1 MKKWTASHMIALG
14 VLGTDVLTTC
24 WVLYVSRL
32 AVRLNFTGSLP
43 YLTALVGAL
52 QAATAVVLAAY
63 FNKSRA
69 ENTRACCSSFT
80 RWASMYRQFSSG
92 KSHRRSRV

>member
-1 MKKWTASHMIALG
+1 MKKWTASHLIALG
-14 VLGTDVLTTC
+14 VLGTDVLATC
-24 WVLYVSRL
+24 WLMYVSRL

-69 ENTRACCSSFT
+69 ENTRGGIVYDSALG
-80 RWASMYRQFSSG
+80 RNGDWDA
-92 KSHRRSRV
+92 

>member
-1 MKKWTASHMIALG
+1 MKKWTASHLIALG
-14 VLGTDVLTTC
+14 VLGTDLLATC

-32 AVRLNFTGSLP
+32 AVGLGFTGSLP
-43 YLTALVGAL
+43 YLTALMGAL

-69 ENTRACCSSFT
+69 ENTRGGIVYDSAL
-80 RWASMYRQFSSG
+80 G
-92 KSHRRSRV
+92 KSGDWDA

>member
-1 MKKWTASHMIALG
+1 M
-14 VLGTDVLTTC
+14 
-24 WVLYVSRL
+24 
-32 AVRLNFTGSLP
+32 RLNFTGSLP

-69 ENTRACCSSFT
+69 ENTRGGIVYDSALG
-80 RWASMYRQFSSG
+80 RNGDWDA
-92 KSHRRSRV
+92 

>member
-1 MKKWTASHMIALG
+1 MKKWTASHLIALG
-14 VLGTDVLTTC
+14 VLGMDLLATC

-32 AVRLNFTGSLP
+32 AVGLGFTGSLP
-43 YLTALVGAL
+43 YLTALMGAL

-69 ENTRACCSSFT
+69 ENTRGGIVYDSALG
-80 RWASMYRQFSSG
+80 RNGDWDA
-92 KSHRRSRV
+92 

>member
-1 MKKWTASHMIALG
+1 MKKWTASHLIALG
-14 VLGTDVLTTC
+14 VLGTDMLATC

-32 AVRLNFTGSLP
+32 AVRLGFAGSLP

-52 QAATAVVLAAY
+52 QASTAVVLAAY

-69 ENTRACCSSFT
+69 ENTRGGIVYDSALG
-80 RWASMYRQFSSG
+80 RDGDWDA
-92 KSHRRSRV
+92 

>member
-1 MKKWTASHMIALG
+1 MKKWTASHLIALG
-14 VLGTDVLTTC
+14 VLGTAVLATC
-24 WVLYVSRL
+24 GVLYVSRL

-69 ENTRACCSSFT
+69 ENTRGGIVYDSALG
-80 RWASMYRQFSSG
+80 RNGDWDA
-92 KSHRRSRV
+92 